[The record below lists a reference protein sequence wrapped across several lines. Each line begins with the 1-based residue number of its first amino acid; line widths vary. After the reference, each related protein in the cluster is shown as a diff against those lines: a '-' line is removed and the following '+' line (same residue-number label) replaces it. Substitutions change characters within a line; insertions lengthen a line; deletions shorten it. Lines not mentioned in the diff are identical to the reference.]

1 MTELKKTP
9 FYEKEIESGGK
20 IIDFGGWALPVQYEG
35 ILKEHKMVRE
45 KSGLF
50 DVSHM
55 GEILIKGEKARSF
68 IQSILAN
75 DLDRIETGQAIY
87 SPICYDNGGTVDDAL
102 LPFVPN
108 DFVDIFPSIWKIFP

>member
-1 MTELKKTP
+1 MAELKKTP

-55 GEILIKGEKARSF
+55 GEILIKGEKARSHC
-68 IQSILAN
+68 N
-75 DLDRIETGQAIY
+75 DDRYVGAWDHEQAIRRGI
-87 SPICYDNGGTVDDAL
+87 PI
-102 LPFVPN
+102 
-108 DFVDIFPSIWKIFP
+108 